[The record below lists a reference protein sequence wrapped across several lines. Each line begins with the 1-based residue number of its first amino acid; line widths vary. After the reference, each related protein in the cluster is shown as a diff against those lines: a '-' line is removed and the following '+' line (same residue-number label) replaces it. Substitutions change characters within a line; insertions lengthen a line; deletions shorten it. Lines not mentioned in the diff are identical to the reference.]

1 MAYSVLM
8 TTDQNAVAI
17 PLAEKG
23 PHRHIA
29 FVTRL
34 NYARVDDV
42 NLLGKVFKQAFEDA
56 ANKE

>member
-1 MAYSVLM
+1 V
-8 TTDQNAVAI
+8 
-17 PLAEKG
+17 PLSEAG

-42 NLLGKVFKQAFEDA
+42 NLLGNVFKQALEEA
-56 ANKE
+56 ANKS